1 MSAYDSFYSI
11 VDLVGAAAGSYYW
24 LKRAV
29 YFKK

>member
-11 VDLVGAAAGSYYW
+11 VDLVGGSAGSYYW